1 VRDGDGVGVAPPP
14 REINAFRDVYW
25 KLETKSKELVPYPKA
40 VSDVGLYAMQA
51 FSLAYVS
58 MHVASRLSISI
69 EHLG

>member
-1 VRDGDGVGVAPPP
+1 MAMELPPP
-14 REINAFRDVYW
+14 PPIREINAFRDVYW

-40 VSDVGLYAMQA
+40 VSDVGRLVCNA
-51 FSLAYVS
+51 SILSYVS

>member
-1 VRDGDGVGVAPPP
+1 MGWILVRDGDGVAPP

-51 FSLAYVS
+51 FSP
-58 MHVASRLSISI
+58 M
-69 EHLG
+69 

>member
-1 VRDGDGVGVAPPP
+1 MAMELPP

-51 FSLAYVS
+51 FSP
-58 MHVASRLSISI
+58 M
-69 EHLG
+69 